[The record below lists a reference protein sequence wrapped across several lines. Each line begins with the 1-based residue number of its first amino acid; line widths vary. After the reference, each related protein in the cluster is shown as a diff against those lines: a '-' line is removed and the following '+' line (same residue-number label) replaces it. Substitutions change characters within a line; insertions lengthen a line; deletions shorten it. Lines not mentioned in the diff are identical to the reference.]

1 MEPRTAL
8 DRWTPRACALAA
20 FVLGAAF
27 APIHGA
33 ADAAAARLGAE
44 VAGPPLPAALARVAQ
59 AIPIGDLAYRAH
71 LAQALIAAALAW
83 LAATIVIDTGKG
95 DRASTGGAIAAG
107 LAAAAG
113 PLCGA
118 ADLVSGVGA
127 IAILIVIAAGART
140 WRGGGAGAGLA
151 AALCAGLALGHGAAA
166 IGVTIA
172 LAVILVR
179 RLRAGARWPLAA
191 PAALALGFV
200 AAVAPLAVR
209 AVRVG
214 ALPHALA
221 GDHALAR
228 AADHVGALVAV
239 GGDDL
244 GAIGFAA
251 ALAGVVVL
259 LADRRYRWLVAAL
272 VATAAADLLAA
283 ATAPSVTSVPATT
296 AALAA
301 IAAGAAIERLARTS
315 RLAAGQLAIGATC
328 AVLIA
333 LPAGLASADR
343 ASPVASARPGS
354 TR

>member
-8 DRWTPRACALAA
+8 DRWTPRACALLA

-27 APIHGA
+27 APILGA
-33 ADAAAARLGAE
+33 ADAAAAQLGAT
-44 VAGPPLPAALARVAQ
+44 VTGPPLPATLARIAQ

-71 LAQALIAAALAW
+71 LAQAAIAAALAW

-118 ADLVSGVGA
+118 ADLAGGVGA
-127 IAILIVIAAGART
+127 IFILIVIAAGERT

-151 AALCAGLALGHGAAA
+151 AALCAGLALGHGAGA
-166 IGVTIA
+166 IGVTIVLGA
-172 LAVILVR
+172 ILVR

-191 PAALALGFV
+191 PAALALGFI
-200 AAVAPLAVR
+200 AAVAPLAMR
-209 AVRVG
+209 SVRVRD
-214 ALPHALA
+214 LPAALA

-228 AADHVGALVAV
+228 AADHARVLVSTA
-239 GGDDL
+239 GDDL

-251 ALAGVVVL
+251 ALAGLLVL
-259 LADRRYRWLVAAL
+259 ATDRRYRWLGAAL
-272 VATAAADLLAA
+272 VAAAATDLLAA
-283 ATAPSVTSVPATT
+283 ATIPTLTSVPATT

-301 IAAGAAIERLARTS
+301 IAAGIAIERLARTS

-328 AVLIA
+328 AVLVA

-343 ASPVASARPGS
+343 ATPVVVARPGS
-354 TR
+354 SR